1 MIMTRDLSYLQVEVA
16 KFSIISR
23 QSSGSPKKEA
33 AEFLMAAL
41 SENRQTVQLW
51 AITFHVSGRRREMYI
66 DHARPCVCLSVPRCI
81 PTLLYGPGCNL
92 REWQGLPTSC
102 ALNDFAIGF
111 VATTT

>member
-1 MIMTRDLSYLQVEVA
+1 MTRDLSYLQVEIA

-23 QSSGSPKKEA
+23 QSSDSLKKEA
-33 AEFLMAAL
+33 AEFLMAVL

-66 DHARPCVCLSVPRCI
+66 GHARLCVCLSLAVFPHH
-81 PTLLYGPGCNL
+81 YGPGCNL

-102 ALNDFAIGF
+102 ALGDFEIGF
-111 VATTT
+111 VAMTT